1 MASRALIDASGN
13 SQGHR
18 FGFAPKL
25 IVILN
30 FFGGG
35 ATVGGAA
42 RCIAGAASPISASPL
57 SIL

>member
-1 MASRALIDASGN
+1 LIDASGN

-35 ATVGGAA
+35 AAVGGAA